1 MTRSCAEAARPALCL
16 ALLLAACATTGR
28 KAQDPA
34 SRLRAAQDDLAAGR
48 SAEAQQEFEDV
59 LARDPHELAAI
70 RGRIE
75 AARKRGGLDAVARE
89 AEAATA
95 ARPADAYAWYA
106 LGLSRFAAGD
116 EGAAVRALEKAAS
129 LRPDEADIQYRLGV
143 ALLDGEKFAAARTP
157 LEAAVRLGPKTA
169 RYRMPLATCL
179 ARLGEHRA
187 AVDALRDLPSLQPAP
202 DEAALGVKVA
212 RTLTDPF
219 RDLPQP
225 ARAELEQALGYL
237 VRDAPGLAVA
247 PLEALLQKMPNLAPA
262 HALLGLAEARLDE
275 SGRAVTELK
284 RAAELAPDLP
294 QPHAYLAELY
304 GSKDRPELAAQE
316 YLESLQRDPL
326 DPQTLR
332 RLGVLRLEHGG
343 GPALDPLAQAAALA
357 PADDELQLLLARAE
371 IGAGQAARARDR
383 LDRLAQRRPDDPEVL
398 LRLAL
403 VLFDE
408 RVRATGPERDRLGE
422 RVEKLLDRV
431 LTLQPGNATASRLL
445 STLKA
450 G

>member
-1 MTRSCAEAARPALCL
+1 MKRLLVALGL
-16 ALLLAACATTGR
+16 AGCATTAPR
-28 KAQDPA
+28 PA
-34 SRLRAAQDDLAAGR
+34 VSLLRAAQDDLAAGR
-48 SAEAQQEFEDV
+48 PAEAQREFEDV
-59 LARDPHELAAI
+59 LARDPHELAAT
-70 RGRIE
+70 RGRIDS
-75 AARKRGGLDAVARE
+75 ARKRGTLDAVARE
-89 AEAATA
+89 AEAATV

-116 EGAAVRALEKAAS
+116 GGSAVRALTTAAS
-129 LRPDEADIQYRLGV
+129 LRPAEADIQYRLGV
-143 ALLDGEKFAAARTP
+143 ALLDGERFADARGP
-157 LEAAVRLGPKTA
+157 LEAAVKLGPKTA

-179 ARLGEHRA
+179 ARLGERRA
-187 AVDALRDLPSLQPAP
+187 AIDTLRDLPSLEPTAE
-202 DEAALGVKVA
+202 EATLGVKVA

-304 GSKDRPELAAQE
+304 ASKDRPELAAQE
-316 YLESLQRDPL
+316 YAEALQRDPL
-326 DPQTLR
+326 DPQLLQ

-343 GPALDPLAQAAALA
+343 GSPLDPLERAAALL
-357 PADDELQLLLARAE
+357 PADDDLQLLLARAE
-371 IGAGQAARARDR
+371 IGGGLAGRARDR
-383 LDRLAQRRPDDPEVL
+383 LERLAQRRPEDPEVL

-403 VLFDE
+403 LLYDE
-408 RVRATGPERDRLGE
+408 RTRATEPQRGELGQ
-422 RVEKLLDRV
+422 RVGKLLDRV